1 MQSGNMAIRT
11 SNVQKWWKN
20 RQDFS
25 IVMRK
30 VQEVTGGSFRQL
42 QLVSGFSWI
51 IPGPPKHPGLVP
63 ENQFQQ
69 SSTSGIV
76 QVWINS
82 CLSLDLSVKLAAS
95 YKMALYKP
103 YKF

>member
-1 MQSGNMAIRT
+1 
-11 SNVQKWWKN
+11 
-20 RQDFS
+20 
-25 IVMRK
+25 MRK

-42 QLVSGFSWI
+42 QLVSGFSWF

-82 CLSLDLSVKLAAS
+82 GLSLDLSVKLSAS
-95 YKMALYKP
+95 YKIALYKP